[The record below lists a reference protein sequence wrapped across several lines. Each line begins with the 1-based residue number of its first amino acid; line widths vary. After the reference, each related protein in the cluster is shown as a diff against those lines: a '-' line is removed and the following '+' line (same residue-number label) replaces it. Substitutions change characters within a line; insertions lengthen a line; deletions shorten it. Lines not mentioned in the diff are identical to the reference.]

1 MKYHFSTLLFLLFTF
16 SISAQQKVPANNII
30 PMDHS
35 VRPQE
40 KLTLWYDQPSDN
52 WMDLSLP
59 IGNGLFHQFLAVY
72 YQPRLAI
79 TLLVERNFIIIALI
93 HQHIAH

>member
-40 KLTLWYDQPSDN
+40 KLTLWY
-52 WMDLSLP
+52 LSL
-59 IGNGLFHQFLAVY
+59 
-72 YQPRLAI
+72 
-79 TLLVERNFIIIALI
+79 I
-93 HQHIAH
+93 HI